1 MRHIVVFSDEAEDDV
16 AEILAYLLPRAGE
29 NTARRYVERLIDYCH
44 AFEIFPERGMR
55 YIEDPKTRHAGYDR
69 KATIVFRVDKGTV
82 TILRIFHRG
91 RNINLDNDSPDEVD

>member
-1 MRHIVVFSDEAEDDV
+1 MTHNVVFSDEAEEDV

-44 AFEIFPERGMR
+44 TFEIFPERGMR
-55 YIEDPKTRHAGYDR
+55 YIEDPKTRHVGYER
-69 KATIVFRVDKGTV
+69 KATIVFRVDGSTV

-91 RNINLDNDSPDEVD
+91 RNVDLDDDRPDEAD